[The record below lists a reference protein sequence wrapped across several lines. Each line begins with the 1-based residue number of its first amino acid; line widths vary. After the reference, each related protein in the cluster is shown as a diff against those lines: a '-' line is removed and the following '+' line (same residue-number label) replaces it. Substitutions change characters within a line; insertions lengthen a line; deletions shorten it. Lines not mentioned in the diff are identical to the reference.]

1 MKFSTIIL
9 LASLPLLASCHRDT
23 RPEWQQAEAASHLKI
38 PEGVDTPGRS
48 AEMVVPAAS
57 GKVEGT
63 VHDDTTPPTSM
74 SLVSD
79 SDIDG
84 AWQVVTG
91 KITGAGIGAIVSRDD
106 AQHQLGLKIK
116 GSELPQPER
125 GFFSRIFHSGPD
137 VARKYYAAIDV
148 ISQNGETMVNIDG
161 DGPAVLHLGSML
173 EGKSLKPVAQKG
185 GDVSRA
191 APRRIEFQQS
201 GGMDAS
207 GKPPQ

>member
-1 MKFSTIIL
+1 MKFSTILI

-23 RPEWQQAEAASHLKI
+23 RPEWQQAEAAPHLKI
-38 PEGVDTPGRS
+38 PGGIDTPGRS

-57 GKVEGT
+57 GRVEGT

-91 KITGAGIGAIVSRDD
+91 KLTGARIGAIVSRDD
-106 AQHQLGLKIK
+106 DQHHLGLKIK
-116 GSELPQPER
+116 GSELPQPES
-125 GFFSRIFHSGPD
+125 GFFSWIFHNGPD
-137 VARKYYAAIDV
+137 PARKYYASIGV

-191 APRRIEFQQS
+191 APRRIQFQQS
-201 GGMDAS
+201 SGMDAS